1 MIVILQGGKSS
12 EREVSIW
19 TADSIADSLDR
30 LSIKYVRID
39 AADDDWLEKVKS
51 SKAEKVIIAL
61 HGPFGEDGTVQ
72 TILEKN
78 NIKYTGSDSIV
89 SAIAIDKI
97 KTKEI
102 VAQSGI
108 KTPQLYTEYDYKLP
122 VVIKP
127 NQEGSSFGV
136 TIVKS
141 EEDFGI
147 ALIEA
152 NKYDE
157 SVLIEEYIE
166 GRELTCGVIDVFG
179 KVQVLPLVEIKPK
192 NEFFNF
198 ESKYQGDMCEEI
210 CPAEIDEN
218 ITKTIQS
225 QSAEIFKLLNIRQYC
240 RIDWIVKDDIPYFLE
255 VNTLPGMTKTSLIN
269 KELKAANIEFDDFI
283 SKLMSS

>member
-1 MIVILQGGKSS
+1 M
-12 EREVSIW
+12 
-19 TADSIADSLDR
+19 
-30 LSIKYVRID
+30 
-39 AADDDWLEKVKS
+39 
-51 SKAEKVIIAL
+51 
-61 HGPFGEDGTVQ
+61 
-72 TILEKN
+72 
-78 NIKYTGSDSIV
+78 
-89 SAIAIDKI
+89 
-97 KTKEI
+97 
-102 VAQSGI
+102 
-108 KTPQLYTEYDYKLP
+108 YKR
-122 VVIKP
+122 
-127 NQEGSSFGV
+127 Q
-136 TIVKS
+136 
-141 EEDFGI
+141 
-147 ALIEA
+147 
-152 NKYDE
+152 
-157 SVLIEEYIE
+157 VLIEEYIE